1 MDGIVSSRTRQ
12 DKFIFNHDIYS
23 DRYTFSVEIVPICYG
38 DLIFLPPKIAF
49 SLGNISPIIICRLL
63 KELLC
68 LIFPLRYCILNVDQY
83 WNALFT
89 PSLTRSQLVEYS
101 VLDIVERYSVVT
113 IGGTEYGL
121 ANIEISHVKD
131 FGKNDTTF
139 KI

>member
-12 DKFIFNHDIYS
+12 AKFLFNHDIYS

-38 DLIFLPPKIAF
+38 DLIFL
-49 SLGNISPIIICRLL
+49 LL

-68 LIFPLRYCILNVDQY
+68 LIFTLRYCILNVDQY

-101 VLDIVERYSVVT
+101 VLDIVERYSVVPYYAKYVDISNKDSET
-113 IGGTEYGL
+113 VT
-121 ANIEISHVKD
+121 ANRQINSQ
-131 FGKNDTTF
+131 
-139 KI
+139 